1 MAKKIRFQRLEPRI
15 LLDAAAGF
23 TLAETTL
30 DDKTDSL
37 VGVQQSSPEPD
48 LQNSETFGYGL
59 AETENNGVILGEVE
73 QTALVVVDT
82 SIDGYESLLT
92 NIDSGTEILLIEGN
106 ENGLEVIAN
115 YVDGRSDISSIHIL
129 SHGDEGSFRLG
140 TATVNAQN
148 IDLYAEALSQIGDS
162 LTEEGD
168 LFFYGCN
175 ISGGETGIEFV
186 TELAFYTDA
195 DVAASIDLTGAEAEG
210 GDWDLETTIGQLDTE
225 SLTFSDFAALL
236 PQDNQ
241 DPALLEIVPQDNGN
255 ELTLVIDEDNSLDDT
270 IAVPTTAFIVTVNSN
285 AATVSSVSVDATNNT
300 VTLTLADP
308 VSIDDAVVVD
318 YTQQAGLQIQ
328 DTAGKFLPSFSSVSM
343 SASPIYF
350 SSDVWTVVAPSGTT
364 QYDYVVD
371 QQTGQAGGDIVG
383 NENESG
389 FYTYF
394 DDNGT
399 GSNTDGDLSLRWRV
413 GAEGN
418 SYYFAG
424 LDANLDGAV
433 DVFLTVTSQGDVAIW
448 GNNPSALNISP
459 STTGIDSTY
468 VPYVVDGNVANFAK
482 IPVTS
487 VESGATPDID
497 GAGDPDYY
505 VNLTIPFQELVDALA
520 GLPSPITITDASA
533 VRWVAATATQGN
545 TFNQDIAGLEGN
557 NSADIT
563 YAASG
568 TFSNPVDA
576 TGTVVTPAGAPQL
589 NDLQGDTAEFIKGG
603 AAVIIDQDVP
613 VTITDADDAVLE
625 DANSD
630 LDGGIRIFIEG
641 GTPVEDLLGIDTS
654 GVVSVDTF
662 AAGGIISVNG
672 TAVGT
677 ITNVPTSTLSLLTIT
692 FDQEV
697 SGVSGATLAN
707 VNEILQAV
715 TYENTNTTAPDL
727 TDRGVFFFVSDGS
740 LS

>member
-399 GSNTDGDLSLRWRV
+399 GSNT
-413 GAEGN
+413 
-418 SYYFAG
+418 
-424 LDANLDGAV
+424 
-433 DVFLTVTSQGDVAIW
+433 
-448 GNNPSALNISP
+448 
-459 STTGIDSTY
+459 
-468 VPYVVDGNVANFAK
+468 
-482 IPVTS
+482 
-487 VESGATPDID
+487 
-497 GAGDPDYY
+497 
-505 VNLTIPFQELVDALA
+505 
-520 GLPSPITITDASA
+520 
-533 VRWVAATATQGN
+533 
-545 TFNQDIAGLEGN
+545 
-557 NSADIT
+557 
-563 YAASG
+563 
-568 TFSNPVDA
+568 
-576 TGTVVTPAGAPQL
+576 
-589 NDLQGDTAEFIKGG
+589 
-603 AAVIIDQDVP
+603 
-613 VTITDADDAVLE
+613 
-625 DANSD
+625 
-630 LDGGIRIFIEG
+630 
-641 GTPVEDLLGIDTS
+641 
-654 GVVSVDTF
+654 
-662 AAGGIISVNG
+662 
-672 TAVGT
+672 
-677 ITNVPTSTLSLLTIT
+677 
-692 FDQEV
+692 
-697 SGVSGATLAN
+697 
-707 VNEILQAV
+707 
-715 TYENTNTTAPDL
+715 
-727 TDRGVFFFVSDGS
+727 
-740 LS
+740 